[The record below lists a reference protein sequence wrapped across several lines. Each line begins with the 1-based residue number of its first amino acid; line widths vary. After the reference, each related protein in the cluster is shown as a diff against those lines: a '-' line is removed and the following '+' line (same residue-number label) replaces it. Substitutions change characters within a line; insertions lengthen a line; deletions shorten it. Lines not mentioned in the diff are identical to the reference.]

1 MSEITSLSNNAL
13 TVRIEATRRHLETFR
28 TLGKT
33 EAAERKA
40 AELAD
45 LLVEREDRVA
55 AFGAKAAQAPTAPVA
70 PVTTEHQLY
79 DTGTSTHY
87 LGRDFDGN
95 PVRGCNGLPT
105 NNGRVITTV
114 NGYPTCHR
122 CTGAHLPGTHLGR

>member
-1 MSEITSLSNNAL
+1 MTSYTHLSTFKLDAA
-13 TVRIEATRRHLETFR
+13 IDATERHMNTFR

-33 EAAERKA
+33 EAAERMA

-45 LLVEREDRVA
+45 LYVERDDRA
-55 AFGAKAAQAPTAPVA
+55 AKRTTVDAAPVQA
-70 PVTTEHQLY
+70 VEHQLY

-87 LGRDFDGN
+87 LSRDIDGN

-105 NNGRVITTV
+105 DNGRVITTA